1 METILKLRNYYNK
14 NCKNLVFVGE
24 KVLEDNNKC
33 KMYFLNVDNQTE
45 LQNYRKLFQEYLVFY
60 IRNRDHLSSIKSIKK
75 ADADELLSQ
84 NLLFEGKKIHE
95 NKGLYPQIE
104 IPQSGIY
111 GELFNDFYLNI
122 VKQEEVISTYSMRSS
137 FGVPNVKG
145 VDIISVKLE
154 EDNICLIFSESKFV
168 HSISSAANSL
178 CNDISGTVGQLGH
191 LTKDYINSYTSFFM
205 NKFHSIYFDKEKSKL
220 IMLKLNDL
228 NDLIMNEYKQP
239 IKAINDLNI
248 KIRFDFFAIYHDT
261 IYNIED
267 RKKYFEQIVDQFN
280 KNVISTGIKNYDIEV
295 IFIPTKNESM
305 SIKRG
310 IEEWD

>member
-1 METILKLRNYYNK
+1 METILKLRNYYSN
-14 NCKNLVFVGE
+14 NCKSLVFVGE
-24 KVLEDNNKC
+24 KVLGDNNKC
-33 KMYFLNVDNQTE
+33 KMYFLDVNSQTE
-45 LQNYRKLFQEYLVFY
+45 LNNYRKVFQEYLIFY
-60 IRNRDHLSSIKSIKK
+60 VRNRDHLSSIKSIIE
-75 ADADELLSQ
+75 ANTDELLSQ
-84 NLLFEGKKIHE
+84 TLLLEGKKIHE

-104 IPQSGIY
+104 IQQSGIY

-137 FGVPNVKG
+137 FGIPNIKG
-145 VDIISVKLE
+145 VDIVSVKLE

-168 HSISSAANSL
+168 TSISSATTNL
-178 CNDISGTVGQLGH
+178 CNDISGTDGQLGH
-191 LTKDYINSYTSFFM
+191 LTKEYINSYTSFLM
-205 NKFHSIYFDKEKSKL
+205 NKSHSIYFNKEKSKL

-228 NDLIMNEYKQP
+228 NDLIMNGDKQP
-239 IKAINDLNI
+239 INAINDLNI

-267 RKKYFEQIVDQFN
+267 RKKYFEQIVERFN
-280 KNVISTGIKNYDIEV
+280 MNILATGIENYDIEV

-305 SIKRG
+305 IIKRG